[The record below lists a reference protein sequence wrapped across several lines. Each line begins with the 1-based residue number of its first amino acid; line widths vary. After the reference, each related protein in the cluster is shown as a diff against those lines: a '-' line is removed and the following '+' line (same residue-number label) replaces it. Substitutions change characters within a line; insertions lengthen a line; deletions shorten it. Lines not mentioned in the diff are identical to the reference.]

1 MLVRVLINGKLEREN
16 GKYRGTGDGR
26 LEEHKSL
33 LR

>member
-1 MLVRVLINGKLEREN
+1 MLVRVLINGKLECGK
-16 GKYRGTGDGR
+16 GKYREIGDGR